1 MLNSPRFPTH
11 HPDRHID
18 CQEILEDRINIIMD
32 DARAAGW
39 STEEI
44 AVAIVELA
52 DNLVLGQRAN
62 DDMEAVFDLA
72 RHQGWRWRF
81 G

>member
-1 MLNSPRFPTH
+1 
-11 HPDRHID
+11 
-18 CQEILEDRINIIMD
+18 LEDRINIIMD

-44 AVAIVELA
+44 AVAIVDLA
-52 DNLVLGQRAN
+52 NNLVLGQRAN

-72 RHQGWRWRF
+72 RQQD
-81 G
+81 